1 MSRRKNSNVDINNL
15 LANEQVVKLDIT
27 NEIESAMMTYAIKTI
42 TDRAL
47 PDVRDG
53 LKPVQRRILYG
64 SYKNGY
70 LPNKKF
76 VKNARIVGDV
86 MGHLHPHGDC
96 VDGGSEMVL
105 ASGEVKKIEDL
116 YKENKDQYVI
126 AMSKEGKA
134 KIVKA
139 HSFRI
144 GQYANKIYNVYLSN
158 GSVIKVT
165 NNHPFLLKDLTWK
178 RADELSEKDE
188 LYSGLIYDFDTDTN
202 KSRPVLNLAYG
213 EISRLQ
219 QIAVGIN
226 NGEIEKGYVTH
237 HIDENPMNN
246 IPQNIQLMTRHE
258 HMMHHGT
265 HLIGLN
271 KGRERMINGDLK
283 EQTKAKNSY
292 LFSQYNKNQGL
303 FKAIRIIKK
312 MQEDNCL
319 LTEEN
324 YNEYRKD
331 YYNYPIIDQM
341 IKRNQ
346 IRNFEDLINKAN
358 ETDSYIEFNKEEA
371 YKDVDYIDTALE
383 REKNKEKS
391 DYNGTSGVIYTFGF
405 NILLKM
411 YKNGSELTRENFN
424 DYQYEKK
431 ITSELIDKYVGF
443 DRFVNE
449 FKNKFIFIDK
459 IEIEN
464 VDNKPMYDFT
474 VDEHENALF
483 VTNKFDNNLS
493 IICLHNSSIY
503 GALAAMSQPWTYRY
517 PLIDFQG
524 NQGSLDGDE
533 PAAMRYT
540 EGKLQDISLTMLDD
554 VDKECVDFKVN
565 YSEETTEPVVLP
577 GLLPNLLINGS
588 SGIATGYTTDIPPH
602 QLGEVI
608 DGVISVIKN
617 PNATLD
623 EIMKHIK
630 GPDFPGGSCLIKN
643 DNIRQ
648 LYETGA
654 ARLTLKA
661 KYEIEENHESGNDQ
675 IVFTELPHNVNK
687 PNLVEKIYELCIAD
701 KTKKIARVIDV
712 RDESKGNEVRIVV
725 ELHKTAIPNI
735 VLNEL
740 FESTRLQQ
748 NISFIMRALVD
759 QTPRVLT
766 LKQII
771 EYYIQHRKDVILK
784 RTKYLLEKA
793 ESRLHIQQGF
803 KIITSNIKKAVDI
816 ITNSNDDK
824 DAKKKLIEHFKLTEA
839 QVEQVLEMKLRRLT
853 KLNKKDIDSLINKL
867 NDEIKKYK
875 EIILDENILDKNLI
889 TELKLIKEKYNDS
902 RKTTLIDE
910 QDIINEAIGD
920 SDPIVLVLTN
930 KNTIKHISLNTL
942 DTMFTNRSLRERTDY
957 FVQGLKCRMN
967 DTIIIILDNGKYCKV
982 PLTELIVSDLNFLSK
997 ESKIKAL
1004 AVYDDEDENNIVVIL
1019 TKKGIIKKVPINRL
1033 KARNYRIADLFDV
1046 GDGDEI
1052 ISIRVCKMD
1061 DDNVITI
1068 VTKLGIVHRFFER
1081 SFKGTAPKGIGLN
1094 AIILKD
1100 DDEVVDFDITDQKD
1114 DALGK
1119 VILYTKHED
1128 GSFGMKTLELNDLRP
1143 KGRMSQGASCIK
1155 FYKKSPGFVCGSN
1168 VSSKDF
1174 FILDSKSTVHTFNY
1188 STLPKYNRYNKPDP
1202 IDFDINI
1209 TNFFID

>member
-86 MGHLHPHGDC
+86 MGHLHPHGDAC
-96 VDGGSEMVL
+96 LSTESKIL
-105 ASGEVKKIEDL
+105 TLSGEIKTMGEL
-116 YKENKDQYVI
+116 YKENKDQYILCVDNDGNI
-126 AMSKEGKA
+126 KVSR
-134 KIVKA
+134 A

-144 GQYANKIYNVYLSN
+144 GKYTDKVYNIHLSN
-158 GSVIKVT
+158 GGIIRAT
-165 NNHPFLLKDLTWK
+165 DNHPFLLNDLTWK
-178 RADELSEKDE
+178 RADELKEKDI
-188 LYSGLIYDFDTDTN
+188 LFSSIVNMDKNASFYPDI
-202 KSRPVLNLAYG
+202 
-213 EISRLQ
+213 
-219 QIAVGIN
+219 IN
-226 NGEIEKGYVTH
+226 NYNGKRIRLHNLVGQFKYGDHNKNDVDH
-237 HIDENPMNN
+237 HIDENINN
-246 IPQNIQLMTRHE
+246 NDPSNIQLMTRHE

-265 HLIGLN
+265 HLIGLD

-358 ETDSYIEFNKEEA
+358 ETDSYIEFNKEKA
-371 YKDVDYIDTALE
+371 YKDVDYIDTTL
-383 REKNKEKS
+383 
-391 DYNGTSGVIYTFGF
+391 
-405 NILLKM
+405 
-411 YKNGSELTRENFN
+411 
-424 DYQYEKK
+424 EKK
-431 ITSELIDKYVGF
+431 GKKQKPKTTSKPKKRLSRK
-443 DRFVNE
+443 
-449 FKNKFIFIDK
+449 FKKPYIVK
-459 IEIEN
+459 IEIED
-464 VDNKPMYDFT
+464 VDNEPMYDFT
-474 VDEHENALF
+474 VDNYENMFILTGESDGRYSVVVA
-483 VTNKFDNNLS
+483 
-493 IICLHNSSIY
+493 HNSIY

-661 KYEIEENHESGNDQ
+661 KYEIEKNHESGNDQ

-701 KTKKIARVIDV
+701 KTKKIARVTDV

-748 NISFIMRALVD
+748 NISFVMRALVD

-942 DTMFTNRSLRERTDY
+942 DTMFTNRSLKERTDY

-1114 DALGK
+1114 DASGK

-1174 FILDSKSTVHTFNY
+1174 FILDSKSTVHAFNY